1 MRLAEAGQK
10 QTLQIKENL
19 MSLHSQTRPRSLR
32 VEEETLIRSMF
43 RSHKDSAALMLQV
56 DVAMVD
62 EMLDGGMGSLRFSS
76 DKTRSLGAAVAEA
89 DYVDTDGVP
98 VSIVVNVDQNG
109 QLFELDIWK
118 VNFRPLKCYPSP
130 EKITITQLD

>member
-1 MRLAEAGQK
+1 
-10 QTLQIKENL
+10 
-19 MSLHSQTRPRSLR
+19 
-32 VEEETLIRSMF
+32 
-43 RSHKDSAALMLQV
+43 MLQV

-62 EMLDGGMGSLRFSS
+62 DMLDGGMGSLRFSS

-109 QLFELDIWK
+109 HLFEFDIWK
-118 VNFRPLKCYPSP
+118 VNFLPLKCYPSP
-130 EKITITQLD
+130 KKITITQLD

>member
-1 MRLAEAGQK
+1 MAEAGQK

-32 VEEETLIRSMF
+32 VEEETLIRSML

-118 VNFRPLKCYPSP
+118 VNFLPLKCYPSP

>member
-1 MRLAEAGQK
+1 
-10 QTLQIKENL
+10 
-19 MSLHSQTRPRSLR
+19 
-32 VEEETLIRSMF
+32 
-43 RSHKDSAALMLQV
+43 MLQV

-76 DKTRSLGAAVAEA
+76 DKTRSLGGAVAEA

-118 VNFRPLKCYPSP
+118 VNFLPLKCYPSP